1 MEIYG
6 RDGTLVVTSE
16 ESPNHDGMRLQGLRG
31 GNVLEDLEVPGK
43 YTYVLEAMPRG
54 APYNVGQIYYQFG
67 QGIRSGENCQ
77 PDFNTAVEL
86 HRFLDNIQEASVQ
99 GRAVAI
105 A

>member
-16 ESPNHDGMRLQGLRG
+16 ESPNHDGMRLQGSRG
-31 GNVLEDLEVPGK
+31 GNVLEDLEVPGT
-43 YTYVLEAMPRG
+43 YTYVLEGMPRG

-86 HRFLDNIQEASVQ
+86 HRLLDTIQEASVQ
-99 GRAVAI
+99 G
-105 A
+105 